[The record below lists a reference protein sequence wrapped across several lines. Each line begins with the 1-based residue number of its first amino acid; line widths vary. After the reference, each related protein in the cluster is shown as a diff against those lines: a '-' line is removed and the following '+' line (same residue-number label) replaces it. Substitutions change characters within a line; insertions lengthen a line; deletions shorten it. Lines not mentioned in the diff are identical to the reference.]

1 MQRELCRL
9 IIMWNMSMRHTVEY
23 KGEGYARM
31 MGVLSVVSDVA
42 TLEGVL
48 GTEDDARD

>member
-1 MQRELCRL
+1 MLSRA
-9 IIMWNMSMRHTVEY
+9 MY
-23 KGEGYARM
+23 KRDGYSRM
-31 MGVLSVVSDVA
+31 IGVLSVVSDVA

>member
-1 MQRELCRL
+1 
-9 IIMWNMSMRHTVEY
+9 MSMLSRIEY
-23 KGEGYARM
+23 KGDGCSRM
-31 MGVLSVVSDVA
+31 IGVLSVVSDVA

>member
-1 MQRELCRL
+1 
-9 IIMWNMSMRHTVEY
+9 MSMLSRVEY
-23 KGEGYARM
+23 KGDCYSRM
-31 MGVLSVVSDVA
+31 IGVLSVVSDVA